1 MTGRRVPIGT
11 VANRYGVP
19 ATTLRYLKA
28 AIEECLACGCQ
39 QPQRCRLLT
48 LPPIDWCTD

>member
-1 MTGRRVPIGT
+1 LNDCAQLAREQLEVIDQRMSE
-11 VANRYGVP
+11 
-19 ATTLRYLKA
+19 LSQLKA
-28 AIEECLACGCQ
+28 AIEECRACGCQ